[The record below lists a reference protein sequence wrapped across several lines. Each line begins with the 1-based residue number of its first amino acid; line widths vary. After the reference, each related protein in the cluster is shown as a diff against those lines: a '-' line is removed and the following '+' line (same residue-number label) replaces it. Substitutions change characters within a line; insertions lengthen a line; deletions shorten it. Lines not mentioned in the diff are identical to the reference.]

1 MKQLKT
7 KAELLRLQT
16 IRQRLEDTGVD
27 ALPAIPEQLAG
38 GDMPGDKILIEPWH
52 VKLAKTILPQLL
64 ACILETMQRQGTLR
78 VVVSICGGSGVG
90 KSEVASLLSFYL
102 NALTVGS
109 YTLSGDNYPHRFPR
123 LNDAERLRIFR
134 ETGLK
139 GLLVSGEATD
149 DRLQRLRRYMRSG
162 QDAAWPP
169 VKEESWM
176 ELYQR
181 AGRAGLREYLG
192 SRNELDFEELT
203 NVIRQFKG
211 GAERIELKRMGRE
224 DDELWYE
231 NVRFPPCGILVIEW
245 THGNSDMLTGVDIP
259 VLLSSTP
266 QQTLAHRQKRA
277 RDGAVDSAFTRMVLQ
292 LEQEMLLVQ
301 AGRAKLIVSKE
312 GDFLTLEDYY
322 ERMRE

>member
-1 MKQLKT
+1 MEQLQN

-16 IRQRLEDTGVD
+16 ICQRLKDEGVD

-52 VKLAKTILPQLL
+52 VKLAKTILPKLL
-64 ACILETMQRQGTLR
+64 DCILETVRRQGTPR

-102 NALTVGS
+102 NTLTVGS

-149 DRLQRLRRYMRSG
+149 GRLQQLRQYMHSG
-162 QDAAWPP
+162 QDASCLHAKEKAWL
-169 VKEESWM
+169 ER
-176 ELYQR
+176 YQC

-231 NVRFPPCGILVIEW
+231 DVHFPPCGILVIEW
-245 THGNSDMLTGVDIP
+245 THGNSEMLTGVDIP

-277 RDGAVDSAFTRMVLQ
+277 RDGAADSDFTRMVLQ
-292 LEQEMLLVQ
+292 LEQEMLIAQ
-301 AGRAKLIVSKE
+301 AGRAKLIMSKE
-312 GDFLTLEDYY
+312 GDFLTLEEYY